1 MFVLDLASYCK
12 AKILNKKIQNF
23 NVKISDCKEVIC
35 EDFDVFD
42 SIVDLTSKRTK
53 NVEQGNGNIILG
65 FYIKKI
71 FKNNNL
77 RVPKDKQEV
86 FRMLKKLSGNTHT
99 VFTGVSIIDKVNN
112 VVKAFYEETRVF
124 FKVLRDEDINRL
136 LKIEG
141 EVL

>member
-77 RVPKDKQEV
+77 RVPKDKQEA
-86 FRMLKKLSGNTHT
+86 FRMLRKLSGNTHT

-124 FKVLRDEDINRL
+124 FKVLRDKDINRL